1 MGYRSII
8 FLQYYSENIIRSI
21 LVRLSYIIHNGR
33 YAVYY
38 IFQYKKYPYGNGKLP
53 WAKIV
58 YSTNY
63 LFPTEIVVH
72 KFVLNFIRTSNG
84 HIIIISNTE

>member
-1 MGYRSII
+1 MGYSSII
-8 FLQYYSENIIRSI
+8 FCKYYSEI
-21 LVRLSYIIHNGR
+21 VHDLSYIIPNGR

-72 KFVLNFIRTSNG
+72 KFVLYFVRTLYG